1 MTFVTMADAA
11 LTPGSYEIFMVR
23 ELRLCTGR
31 LLKPMAV
38 VPAVSDFIA
47 LILFKAKYEKK
58 N

>member
-23 ELRLCTGR
+23 VLRFCKGR

-38 VPAVSDFIA
+38 VPVVSDFIA
-47 LILFKAKYEKK
+47 LSLFNWKT
-58 N
+58 